1 MFVSHKVSVV
11 IMKTVTGFYSDV
23 PYCFLFEFNKKF
35 GFNELGFTYLK
46 LNGNFLV
53 AFVETQMRQ
62 K

>member
-1 MFVSHKVSVV
+1 
-11 IMKTVTGFYSDV
+11 MKTVTGFYSDV